1 MAQTTFVFVH
11 GRGEHGPDLT
21 DWRRPVHDQL
31 VAAGITPPALD
42 SPRWVELRYDD
53 LLNGEVDP
61 AALTWPAR
69 PQVPV
74 EAVRAYAARNAAL
87 RELAVAPRAVGA
99 FDVLN
104 KGIRE
109 ASRVL
114 LAMKR
119 IPVTVDL
126 QSLLIRTMTD
136 VRRFAS
142 EESLRLCIVHRLL
155 QGMPEGEVV
164 LVAHSLGTVAALEL
178 LPYLPITTTVR
189 LLITLGSPA
198 ALDQLQEQTDLAGS
212 GAPFPADRVEG
223 WLNLVNSGDPVC
235 LGAGLRGR
243 FAMVTDHRI
252 RPRWSHVWEEFH
264 GVRTYLADPIVG
276 QALSLAL
283 PGGPALVPYLDQ
295 RQVQSDGMLPSYV
308 SVAFAGGLA
317 EGAAKHKHQ
326 VRARR
331 ILNEELLGALS
342 QAGGR
347 EVTWTDVELRVG
359 AWVAA
364 GQPRSHRLSVLMHAA
379 MSDPFAPFD
388 PGLSEDDKATGLRL
402 LAQRLGLSGEDAGE
416 IGELL
421 ESCWRVARNEKRS
434 GTWKKVLIGAGV
446 TAAAALAAPLAIGA
460 FAAVGA
466 AGAAAMS
473 SGLAALG
480 AGGMAGGLS
489 TLAALSAGAG
499 IIGGQLA
506 GGTPTQLLQDETAMA
521 QELAGRAAMVR
532 LLRGIDGDDDAQTA
546 ADQSLTGLRELE
558 DELETLVERHETYS
572 SSDAEAAQA
581 AGRNLARVRA
591 VRTWLEEK
599 APSDRERSGQP
610 PLAELNDPS
619 GASTS
624 G

>member
-1 MAQTTFVFVH
+1 MTTFVFIH

-21 DWRRPVHDQL
+21 SWRRPLHDHL
-31 VAAGITPPALD
+31 AAAGITPPPLD
-42 SPRWVELRYDD
+42 DDRWVELRYDD
-53 LLNGEVDP
+53 LLNGGVQDG
-61 AALTWPAR
+61 LLSWPGR

-74 EAVRAYAARNAAL
+74 AAVKAYAARNAAL
-87 RELAVAPRAVGA
+87 RELAVAPRSVGA

-114 LAMKR
+114 LATKR
-119 IPVTVDL
+119 IPVSVDL
-126 QSLLIRTMTD
+126 QSLLIRTMSD
-136 VRRFAS
+136 VRRFAA
-142 EESLRLCIVHRLL
+142 EEDLRLRIVHRLL
-155 QGMPEGEVV
+155 AGMPEDEVV
-164 LVAHSLGTVAALEL
+164 LIAHSLGTVAALEM
-178 LPYLPITTTVR
+178 LPYLPPATTVR
-189 LLITLGSPA
+189 LLLTLGSPA
-198 ALDQLQEQTDLAGS
+198 ALDQLQEQTQLAGS
-212 GAPFPADRVEG
+212 GAPFPADRVEA

-243 FAMVTDHRI
+243 FSLVTDHRI

-276 QALSLAL
+276 QALSLVL
-283 PGGPALVPYLDQ
+283 DGGPAVVPYVDQ
-295 RQVQSDGMLPSYV
+295 EQVQSDALLPSYI

-326 VRARR
+326 VRGRR
-331 ILNEELLGALS
+331 ILNQELLHALS
-342 QAGGR
+342 QAEGR
-347 EVTWTDVELRVG
+347 AVTWTDVELRVG
-359 AWVAA
+359 AWVAS

-388 PGLSEDDKATGLRL
+388 PGLSDDDKATGLRL
-402 LAQRLGLSGEDAGE
+402 LAQRLGLSGEDAQE
-416 IGELL
+416 ISALL
-421 ESCWRVARNEKRS
+421 ESCWRVALNEKRS

-460 FAAVGA
+460 FAA

-499 IIGGQLA
+499 IVGGQLA

-532 LLRGIDGDDDAQTA
+532 LLRGVDEDDAQGA
-546 ADQSLTGLRELE
+546 ADQSLTGLHALE
-558 DELETLVERHETYS
+558 QELETLVENHEDYS
-572 SSDAEAAQA
+572 SPDAEPAKVAK
-581 AGRNLARVRA
+581 RNLARIQA
-591 VRTWLEEK
+591 VRTWLDDN
-599 APSDRERSGQP
+599 AANDRERSGQP
-610 PLAELNDPS
+610 PLAELSRPS
-619 GASTS
+619 GEPTS
-624 G
+624 R